1 VLDGSYAGGIF
12 VGTLDND
19 GVGLASFN
27 DLEDM
32 VPDAVKDA
40 LADLIAGIIAGDIQ
54 TAP

>member
-1 VLDGSYAGGIF
+1 MFI
-12 VGTLDND
+12 GTLEND

-40 LADLIAGIIAGDIQ
+40 LPDLIAGIIAGDIQ
-54 TAP
+54 TSP